1 LVPGATRWTRE
12 AFPPVNLL
20 SNLFDAELIYDLTE
34 AFMQELIF
42 FPFGTH
48 DDLVDAAS
56 RIYDLQPT
64 APVIYEE
71 ADFAP
76 EYFVDS

>member
-1 LVPGATRWTRE
+1 MVGLETGGSAQR
-12 AFPPVNLL
+12 
-20 SNLFDAELIYDLTE
+20 IYDLTE